1 MECILQRVWKAIYK
15 DKYIWIILII
25 ILLILAVDWTKK
37 ETQFMIGNKEMY
49 IDVLRKELM
58 SEWEHS
64 GSQNLD
70 QRESI
75 WLAIRLLEKI
85 KGHITSIVE
94 TGHMAKVLEKQHP
107 YI

>member
-1 MECILQRVWKAIYK
+1 MNKEEREIRAKNLLQNELFNEAFEV
-15 DKYIWIILII
+15 L
-25 ILLILAVDWTKK
+25 KK
-37 ETQFMIGNKEMY
+37 ELLSQ
-49 IDVLRKELM
+49 
-58 SEWEHS
+58 WEQS
-64 GSQNLD
+64 GSQNID

>member
-1 MECILQRVWKAIYK
+1 MNNEEREARAKNLLQNELFNEAF
-15 DKYIWIILII
+15 
-25 ILLILAVDWTKK
+25 
-37 ETQFMIGNKEMY
+37 E
-49 IDVLRKELM
+49 VLRKELLGQ
-58 SEWEHS
+58 WEQS
-64 GSQNLD
+64 GSKNSD

>member
-1 MECILQRVWKAIYK
+1 MNNEEREIRAKNLLQNELFNEAFEV
-15 DKYIWIILII
+15 L
-25 ILLILAVDWTKK
+25 KK
-37 ETQFMIGNKEMY
+37 ELLGQ
-49 IDVLRKELM
+49 
-58 SEWEHS
+58 WEQS
-64 GSQNLD
+64 GSQHTD

>member
-1 MECILQRVWKAIYK
+1 MNNEEREIRAKNLLQNELFNEAF
-15 DKYIWIILII
+15 
-25 ILLILAVDWTKK
+25 
-37 ETQFMIGNKEMY
+37 E
-49 IDVLRKELM
+49 VLRIELLGQ
-58 SEWEHS
+58 WEQS
-64 GSQNLD
+64 GSLNID

-75 WLAIRLLEKI
+75 WLAVRLLEKI

>member
-1 MECILQRVWKAIYK
+1 MNNEEREARAKNLLQNELFNEAF
-15 DKYIWIILII
+15 
-25 ILLILAVDWTKK
+25 
-37 ETQFMIGNKEMY
+37 E
-49 IDVLRKELM
+49 VLRKELLGQ
-58 SEWEHS
+58 WEQS
-64 GSQNLD
+64 GSQNTD

>member
-1 MECILQRVWKAIYK
+1 MDNSERELRAKN
-15 DKYIWIILII
+15 
-25 ILLILAVDWTKK
+25 LLENELLTEAF
-37 ETQFMIGNKEMY
+37 ET
-49 IDVLRKELM
+49 LRIELLGQ
-58 SEWEHS
+58 WEQS
-64 GSQNLD
+64 GSHNID

-75 WLAIRLLEKI
+75 WLAVRLLEKI

>member
-1 MECILQRVWKAIYK
+1 MNNEEREARAKNLLQNELFNEAF
-15 DKYIWIILII
+15 
-25 ILLILAVDWTKK
+25 
-37 ETQFMIGNKEMY
+37 E
-49 IDVLRKELM
+49 VLRKELLGQ
-58 SEWEHS
+58 WEQS
-64 GSQNLD
+64 GSQHTD

>member
-1 MECILQRVWKAIYK
+1 M
-15 DKYIWIILII
+15 
-25 ILLILAVDWTKK
+25 
-37 ETQFMIGNKEMY
+37 NKEERE
-49 IDVLRKELM
+49 IRAKNLLQNELFNEAFEELRNELL
-58 SEWEHS
+58 SQWEQS
-64 GSQNLD
+64 GSQNID